1 MPPSPCLSPPKGDDR
16 LTLLYCTPLPP
27 RWTVEASEPT
37 ICTLTHPSHTLTPS
51 PSHPYSFTPPLP
63 HIPTPSLS
71 LSSQKELAAVLV
83 SLGVVQ
89 GAVEVYQ
96 RLELWEEVATCYQ
109 AAGRRG
115 RAEEVVRE
123 RLREH
128 ETPTL
133 WCILGDVTQV

>member
-1 MPPSPCLSPPKGDDR
+1 M
-16 LTLLYCTPLPP
+16 
-27 RWTVEASEPT
+27 
-37 ICTLTHPSHTLTPS
+37 
-51 PSHPYSFTPPLP
+51 
-63 HIPTPSLS
+63 
-71 LSSQKELAAVLV
+71 LV

-109 AAGRRG
+109 AAGRKG

-133 WCILGDVTQV
+133 WCILGDVTQVCVEREGEREEEGREGRGWRERGSVGEWLKSTLASLCRIPSATGKLGSSPAIAVAGHRGL

>member
-1 MPPSPCLSPPKGDDR
+1 ML
-16 LTLLYCTPLPP
+16 
-27 RWTVEASEPT
+27 
-37 ICTLTHPSHTLTPS
+37 I
-51 PSHPYSFTPPLP
+51 
-63 HIPTPSLS
+63 
-71 LSSQKELAAVLV
+71 

-133 WCILGDVTQV
+133 WCILGDVTQVCVCGEGGRERGRKGREGVRVSR

>member
-1 MPPSPCLSPPKGDDR
+1 M
-16 LTLLYCTPLPP
+16 
-27 RWTVEASEPT
+27 
-37 ICTLTHPSHTLTPS
+37 
-51 PSHPYSFTPPLP
+51 
-63 HIPTPSLS
+63 
-71 LSSQKELAAVLV
+71 LV

-133 WCILGDVTQV
+133 WCILGDVTQVCVWRGREGERERKRGKGMEGVQVSG

>member
-1 MPPSPCLSPPKGDDR
+1 M
-16 LTLLYCTPLPP
+16 
-27 RWTVEASEPT
+27 
-37 ICTLTHPSHTLTPS
+37 
-51 PSHPYSFTPPLP
+51 
-63 HIPTPSLS
+63 
-71 LSSQKELAAVLV
+71 LV

-123 RLREH
+123 RLKEH

-133 WCILGDVTQV
+133 WCILGDVTQVCGEGGRNGGREGGMEGGREGWREGGEEVEKGERESRMKGG

>member
-1 MPPSPCLSPPKGDDR
+1 M
-16 LTLLYCTPLPP
+16 
-27 RWTVEASEPT
+27 
-37 ICTLTHPSHTLTPS
+37 
-51 PSHPYSFTPPLP
+51 
-63 HIPTPSLS
+63 
-71 LSSQKELAAVLV
+71 LV

-133 WCILGDVTQV
+133 WCILGDVTQVCVWRGREGGREGEKEREGDGGSASEWVSG

>member
-1 MPPSPCLSPPKGDDR
+1 M
-16 LTLLYCTPLPP
+16 
-27 RWTVEASEPT
+27 
-37 ICTLTHPSHTLTPS
+37 
-51 PSHPYSFTPPLP
+51 
-63 HIPTPSLS
+63 
-71 LSSQKELAAVLV
+71 V

-133 WCILGDVTQV
+133 WCILGDVTQVCVWRGREGERKRKRGKGMEGVQVSG

>member
-1 MPPSPCLSPPKGDDR
+1 M
-16 LTLLYCTPLPP
+16 
-27 RWTVEASEPT
+27 
-37 ICTLTHPSHTLTPS
+37 
-51 PSHPYSFTPPLP
+51 
-63 HIPTPSLS
+63 
-71 LSSQKELAAVLV
+71 LV

-109 AAGRRG
+109 AAGRRE

-123 RLREH
+123 RLKEH

-133 WCILGDVTQV
+133 WCILGDVTQVCGEGGRDGKRGERERDEGRVGEWVKSFWPLSAGSRVLLESLGALQPPQQQSTEVSRTVLPQERKGTTINCYQVCSNQ